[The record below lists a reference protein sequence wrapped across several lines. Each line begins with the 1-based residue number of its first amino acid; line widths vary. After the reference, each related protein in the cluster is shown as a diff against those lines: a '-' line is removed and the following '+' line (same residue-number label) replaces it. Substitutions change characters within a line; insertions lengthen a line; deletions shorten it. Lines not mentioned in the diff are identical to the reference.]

1 MVGETIARVVLIHPA
16 LKRRI
21 PPRALRSLRDHRVVS
36 VLQRAKHQ
44 LLVIDDGRAVHV
56 HFRMA
61 GDWSIDRVDDELP
74 PKARAAIEFTGGK
87 RLLLVDPRALSAV
100 TLVPKGQ
107 SPFDALGP
115 DPSSSDFDPA
125 FAAALARRRGPV
137 KPALLDQR
145 VAAGV
150 GNIYAAEALWEAQI
164 NPKAPANSLAPEQV
178 TALAEFI
185 RIVLG
190 RGRASGTRYRDGVA
204 ALRVYDREGEPC
216 LRCGTTI
223 VRIVQAGRST
233 CYCPHC
239 QPLLR
244 PRRRRAVAGKR

>member
-1 MVGETIARVVLIHPA
+1 MTGETIARVVLIHPA

-21 PPRALRSLRDHRVVS
+21 PPRALRSLREHRVVS

-44 LLVIDDGRAVHV
+44 LLVIDDGRALHV

-61 GDWSIDRVDDELP
+61 GDWSIDRVDDVLP
-74 PKARAAIEFTGGK
+74 RTARAAIEFSGGK
-87 RLLLVDPRALSAV
+87 RLLLIDPRALSAV
-100 TLVPKGQ
+100 TLVPKGE
-107 SPFDALGP
+107 SPFDVLGP
-115 DPSSSDFDPA
+115 DPSSSEFDQA
-125 FAAALARRRGPV
+125 FAAALSRRRGPI

-164 NPKAPANSLAPEQV
+164 NPAAPANSLAPRQV
-178 TALAEFI
+178 TALADFI
-185 RIVLG
+185 RVVLD
-190 RGRASGTRYRDGVA
+190 RGRASGKRYREGVA

-216 LRCGTTI
+216 LRCGTI
-223 VRIVQAGRST
+223 IARIVQAGRST

-239 QPLLR
+239 QSLPR
-244 PRRRRAVAGKR
+244 PRRRRAIAAQR